1 VRALRVVLNK
11 LGAPGVLGL
20 GVLLFC
26 LAFYFSAL
34 RPAEL
39 ELGAKRAA
47 VERSRL
53 PGPARQVALD
63 TGAEQL
69 ERFYALFPPL
79 ERLGGELERL
89 YGLARGSGLDLLQG
103 EYRVE
108 KRPEGLIA
116 YRITL
121 PVRGSY
127 PQVRG
132 FAGAVLTQMPVA
144 SIDGL
149 RFERKKSA
157 DAQLDAQFRITV
169 HFQPAREPSGD
180 NP

>member
-1 VRALRVVLNK
+1 VRTLRIFLGK
-11 LGAPGVLGL
+11 LGAAGVLGL

-26 LAFYFSAL
+26 LPFYFSAL
-34 RPAEL
+34 RPAER
-39 ELGAKRAA
+39 ELDAKRAA
-47 VERSRL
+47 SERSRL
-53 PGPARQVALD
+53 PGPARPIGLD
-63 TGAEQL
+63 SRAEQL
-69 ERFYALFPPL
+69 EHFYALFPPV
-79 ERLGGELERL
+79 ERLGNELERL
-89 YGLARGSGLDLLQG
+89 YGLARASGLDLLQG

-108 KRPEGLIA
+108 KRPTGLIA

-127 PQVRG
+127 SQVRG
-132 FAGAVLTQMPVA
+132 FAGSVLAKMPVA
-144 SIDGL
+144 SIDGV

-169 HFQPAREPSGD
+169 HFQPARESSGD